1 MQQFNRGIRTFQQEN
16 FLLMITIRF
25 TAFSLLSSIL
35 LLLIFS
41 VILKM
46 HDDPC
51 QPPHFLQISLFS
63 AKSPLMH
70 KTAITWSYFSTY
82 FNSETWVVG
91 VTKNVCFA
99 FNSNSR
105 QSDSVEICE
114 LLSIHS
120 VVQLR
125 KLFWSQTPW
134 ITKNEYYRNNCLYS
148 VIS

>member
-1 MQQFNRGIRTFQQEN
+1 M
-16 FLLMITIRF
+16 MSIRF
-25 TAFSLLSSIL
+25 KAFSHLSSIL

-51 QPPHFLQISLFS
+51 QPPDFLQLSLFS
-63 AKSPLMH
+63 AKSPLMQ
-70 KTAITWSYFSTY
+70 KMAITWSFFGTY
-82 FNSETWVVG
+82 FNSETWGVG

-99 FNSNSR
+99 FNLNSR

-125 KLFWSQTPW
+125 NLFWSQTLW
-134 ITKNEYYRNNCLYS
+134 ITKNEYYLNNCLCS